1 MERDYWEGAGKAS
14 EVLRG
19 RGGKGIFGGRGRESE
34 VFEGQKKEGLL
45 G

>member
-1 MERDYWEGAGKAS
+1 MGWGEEK
-14 EVLRG
+14 RG
-19 RGGKGIFGGRGRESE
+19 REAYWGRGEEGGLLGRGRESE